1 MCLAP
6 MAAAEHLTTCL
17 SEAVHHMVCQL
28 GFERADGADLGHFVT
43 VSGQVCWETIT
54 STLHMSDTEEHNLD
68 YVESVRQLGPV
79 CKSVHSYLLS
89 LSAKQFK
96 DQYDVWFK
104 WTDNS
109 ELFIEVFEASKS
121 SQHTAIALGLMK
133 LTACLE
139 RALGNVFLMIGKDC
153 PFLLR
158 DLLASRELA
167 TVFGQNVMNV
177 LRVFLGSPRSLN
189 LRNILWHG
197 FAAPGEIPPMYTSML
212 LLLTAGLGQILQTE
226 SMPLHRPYFRL
237 TQLEELAVF
246 PDINEEAIALAED
259 FIGKSGFV
267 VEIMRPYWRE
277 ALEAYRNQRYAD
289 CVILL
294 LPQLETG
301 LRKLFTV
308 VNNCPNRLLTA
319 ESTTLYTTFDEML
332 AKYLE
337 KGDTNQLPT
346 ALGDPI
352 VEILW
357 DLLNHQEGPRIR
369 DHLSHGELDLN
380 TFPEEMASHMVALA
394 IVLLH
399 RCCRKG
405 NETVKESECLKA
417 IISSMDSYCSRFHPI
432 GRLKQQ
438 LRHCVG
444 CLQKW
449 NEIPRP
455 SVEQTSEGP
464 GSEYSSPRAQAI
476 SACLVKELVP
486 YLIKRLQPVYSEELN
501 MSQYLLAEEQLH
513 LVTKLLGSSIRTLY
527 CPRTVLEVVALL
539 RKVVS
544 QCLTVSEQVTSGAVT
559 RQQLWLSKS
568 LRSRQRHNYL
578 RMLGSVQYLHSI
590 FSLITLLVTVE
601 LLNTRTISEMDSS
614 ECRIYLKF
622 LKSLLQYTE
631 NTVTYT
637 SPGKNKWEETWDLTE
652 KMQQK
657 VKEFYNR
664 WNDICAMSV
673 AGNTWS

>member
-17 SEAVHHMVCQL
+17 SEAVHHIVCQL
-28 GFERADGADLGHFVT
+28 GFERADGADLGHVVT

-54 STLHMSDTEEHNLD
+54 STLCMSDTEEHNLN

-96 DQYDVWFK
+96 DQYDVWFT

-109 ELFIEVFEASKS
+109 ELFIEVFEAIKS

-139 RALGNVFLMIGKDC
+139 RALGN
-153 PFLLR
+153 
-158 DLLASRELA
+158 
-167 TVFGQNVMNV
+167 MNV
-177 LRVFLGSPRSLN
+177 LRVFLGSPQSLN

-226 SMPLHRPYFRL
+226 STPLHRPYFRL
-237 TQLEELAVF
+237 SQLEELAVF

-259 FIGKSGFV
+259 FIDKSGFV
-267 VEIMRPYWRE
+267 VEIMQPYWRE

-380 TFPEEMASHMVALA
+380 TFPEEMASHVVALA

-405 NETVKESECLKA
+405 NENVTESECLKA

-455 SVEQTSEGP
+455 SVEQASEGP
-464 GSEYSSPRAQAI
+464 GSEYSSPRTQAI

-631 NTVTYT
+631 NMVTYT

>member
-464 GSEYSSPRAQAI
+464 G
-476 SACLVKELVP
+476 
-486 YLIKRLQPVYSEELN
+486 
-501 MSQYLLAEEQLH
+501 QLH